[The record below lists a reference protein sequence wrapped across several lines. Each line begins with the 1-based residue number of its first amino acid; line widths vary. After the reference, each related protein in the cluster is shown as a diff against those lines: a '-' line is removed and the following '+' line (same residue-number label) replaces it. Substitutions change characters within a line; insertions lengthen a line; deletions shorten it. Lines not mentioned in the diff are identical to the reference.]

1 MEAKLYVGNLSYN
14 TSEDDLRDLFAQA
27 GTVKSATLIRDR
39 DTGRSKGFAFVEM
52 ETQEEAEKAI
62 SQFHGTQF
70 QDRALTVNMARPREE
85 RRRGRRVWWR
95 SWRRRGRPFWWWSSA
110 RRRWWW
116 RRRKTSILVV
126 SAMGPAEN
134 A

>member
-70 QDRALTVNMARPREE
+70 QDRALTVWLVRVKSVEEEAAALVAVVEAEGETVLVAVVREAAVVVVAE
-85 RRRGRRVWWR
+85 ENVDPG
-95 SWRRRGRPFWWWSSA
+95 SPSNG
-110 RRRWWW
+110 
-116 RRRKTSILVV
+116 TSRD
-126 SAMGPAEN
+126 
-134 A
+134 